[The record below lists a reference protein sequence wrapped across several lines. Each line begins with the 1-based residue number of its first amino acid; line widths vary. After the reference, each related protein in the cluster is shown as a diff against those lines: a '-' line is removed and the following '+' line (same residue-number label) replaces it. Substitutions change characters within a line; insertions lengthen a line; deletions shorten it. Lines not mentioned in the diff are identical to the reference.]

1 MADTL
6 SVDVAK
12 KIAPTT
18 PLTLLDAC
26 PLRNPVTWRADGCA
40 NLICNI
46 ITLQELTAPSLASNV
61 ISCSFQQTVLHPLLH
76 EHK

>member
-6 SVDVAK
+6 RVDVAK
-12 KIAPTT
+12 KIAATT
-18 PLTLLDAC
+18 PQILLDDCA
-26 PLRNPVTWRADGCA
+26 LQNSVTWRADGCA